1 VRGSHRLL
9 QIRKRRGKAAIKI
22 TDSLAQKRP
31 FFSFEF
37 FPPKTDDG
45 VRSLFDTIAQLRTL
59 EPAFVSITYGAG
71 GSTRA
76 RTVELAKRMRNELGI
91 DVLAHVT
98 CVGATRV
105 ELRALFDELA
115 AAKIENIMALRGD
128 PPKGEDT
135 FAASKGGFA
144 HATELIAMLS
154 REYSFC
160 IGAAC
165 YPEAHPEA
173 FNAETDLRYAAEKV
187 RAGANFLTTQLFFDN
202 ERYFTFVQRARS
214 MGINVPI
221 LPGIMPI
228 TDYRQIQRFT
238 EMCGSEIPL
247 RLRSELE
254 RRADEPEAV
263 GDLGVAYATLQ
274 CADLLA
280 RGAPGIHF
288 YTLNRSPA
296 TRAVCSALRAVNRW
310 PGLSLP
316 V

>member
-1 VRGSHRLL
+1 MRISESLE
-9 QIRKRRGKAAIKI
+9 KR
-22 TDSLAQKRP
+22 QP

-37 FPPKTDDG
+37 FPPRNDDG
-45 VRSLFDTIAQLRTL
+45 VPLLFETIGKLRPL
-59 EPAFVSITYGAG
+59 QPAFVSITYGAG

-76 RTVELAKRMRNELGI
+76 RTVELCKRIRNELGL
-91 DVLAHVT
+91 DVMAHVT
-98 CVGATRV
+98 CVGATRD
-105 ELRALFDELA
+105 ELRRLFDELA
-115 AAKIENIMALRGD
+115 ESNIENIMALRGD
-128 PPKGEDT
+128 PPKGEEG
-135 FAASKGGFA
+135 FVASKGGFS
-144 HATELIAMLS
+144 HATELIAMLVK
-154 REYSFC
+154 EYGFC
-160 IGAAC
+160 VGAAC
-165 YPEAHPEA
+165 YPETHPEA

-187 RAGANFLTTQLFFDN
+187 RAGAHFLTTQLFFDN

-214 MGINVPI
+214 MGIDVPI

-228 TDYRQIQRFT
+228 TDYKQIQRFT

-263 GDLGVAYATLQ
+263 VDLGVAYATLQ

-296 TRAVCSALRAVNRW
+296 TRAVCSALRAVSRW
-310 PGLSLP
+310 PGLTLS